1 MQKIYKTKRFYVWFV
16 PIVTLLL
23 SFNTSAQVQTK
34 PLINSTLN
42 GQVLDAKTQEPII
55 GANITIKG
63 TTHEVATNSD
73 GRFSFVTGQKFPY
86 TLIIRSVTYKTQELI
101 ATGGALI
108 IRLEENVSQLNDV
121 VVVGY
126 GTQRKSDVTGS
137 LSSVPKENLNQATSS
152 VDNLLRGSAPGVQV
166 TQSSGSPGASA
177 SIRIRGGNSITG
189 GNEPLY
195 VIDGFPV
202 YNDNASTTTG
212 VGSGASVNALSSIN
226 PSDIESIEILKDAS
240 ATAIYGS
247 RGANGVVIVTT
258 KKGKRGTNNVTYS
271 AYYGLQKIT
280 KELDLLNG
288 SQWAQLHD
296 DIQVASGVAPSYT
309 AAQIAA
315 FGAGTDWQAAAFRTA
330 PVQNHELSISGG
342 DDKSRYAISGNYFD
356 QDGILLNTNYKRY
369 STRFNYDHDVSEK
382 FKVGVNLSSSYS
394 TSLSAASNTGGNTLT
409 SPNVITNIISTA
421 PVIALRNADGS
432 YNTIN
437 PYSTTVSNPIQDLEI
452 VKNQTLI
459 TRTLGNFY
467 GEYKIIPGLTAKVSF
482 GADLLNTKQNYYAPS
497 NSANGYTSLGYAAVG
512 NKTVNTWL
520 NENTITYDKS
530 FNDKHF
536 FNVLVGYSTQFS
548 KEESATSG
556 SKNFVTDLTSY
567 NSLQSGSQTI
577 TPTSDAYTWA
587 LNSYLARINYS
598 YEHKYN
604 VTVSARADGSS
615 RFGSGNKWGYFP
627 STGFSWNAGQE
638 DFLKDVKAISNL
650 KLRLSAGIT
659 GNQEIGQYQS
669 LSTLSPFTY
678 DFNGTLVTGFAATR
692 LANEALKWEKTDQ
705 YDSGLDLG
713 LLDNRINLSFDAYYK
728 KTNNLL
734 LSVPI
739 PLSTGFATSLQNIGS
754 LSNKG
759 LELGITTDNIK
770 GSKFTW
776 KSSLVYSL
784 NRNKVLS
791 LGSLSSYFP
800 TVSNGTLS
808 VLQPVNVVVGQPL
821 GTFWGYK
828 TDGIF
833 QTAAE
838 IASSATLDSKANT
851 KVGDQRYVDTNGDG
865 VINSKDKVSL
875 GTAQPKFTGSF
886 TNTFGY
892 NNFDLV
898 VFLQGSY
905 GGKIYNALKQ
915 QLDIT
920 NLSQNSTTAVLDS
933 YSASNPS
940 NVTPRAS
947 SSPVAQMSSRYIE
960 NGSYLRLKSLTL
972 GYTFNQSSISKIHA
986 KQLRVY
992 IAAQNLFTWTKYTG
1006 YDPEVSSFEQSNV
1019 LQGIDYG
1026 AYPNYKTFLAGLSL
1040 TF

>member
-1 MQKIYKTKRFYVWFV
+1 MQKIYKTKRVYVWLV
-16 PIVTLLL
+16 LIVTQLL
-23 SFNTSAQVQTK
+23 SFDGSAQIQTK

-55 GANITIKG
+55 GANVTIKG
-63 TTHEVATNSD
+63 TTHEVSTNSD

-86 TLIIRSVTYKTQELI
+86 TLIIRSITYKTQELI

-137 LSSVPKENLNQATSS
+137 LSSVPKENLNQPTAS

-202 YNDNASTTTG
+202 YNDNASTSTG

-271 AYYGLQKIT
+271 AYYGKQKIT
-280 KELDLLNG
+280 KELSLLNG
-288 SQWAQLHD
+288 SEWAQLHD
-296 DIQVASGVAPSYT
+296 DIQVATGVTPSYT
-309 AAQIAA
+309 ADQIAA

-369 STRFNYDHDVSEK
+369 STRFNYDHEVSEK
-382 FKVGVNLSSSYS
+382 FKVGINLTSSYS

-409 SPNVITNIISTA
+409 SPNIITNIISTA
-421 PVIALRNADGS
+421 PVIALKNADGS
-432 YNTIN
+432 YNTSN

-497 NSANGYTSLGYAAVG
+497 NSANGYTSVGYAAVG
-512 NKTVNTWL
+512 SKTVNTWL
-520 NENTITYDKS
+520 NENTVTYDKS
-530 FNDKHF
+530 FNDEHF
-536 FNVLVGYSTQFS
+536 FNFLVGYSTQFS
-548 KEESATSG
+548 KEEAATSG
-556 SKNFVTDLTSY
+556 SKNFVTDATSY

-598 YEHKYN
+598 YQHKYN
-604 VTVSARADGSS
+604 VTISARADGSS

-638 DFLKDVKAISNL
+638 DFLKDVKTISNL

-669 LSTLSPFTY
+669 LSTLSPVTY

-692 LANEALKWEKTDQ
+692 LANEALKWEKTAQ

-713 LLDNRINLSFDAYYK
+713 LLENRINLSFDVYYK

-776 KSSLVYSL
+776 KSSVVYSL

-800 TVSNGTLS
+800 VVSNSTLN
-808 VLQPVNVVVGQPL
+808 VLQPVNVIVGQPL

-838 IASSATLDSKANT
+838 VASSATLDSKANT
-851 KVGDQRYVDTNGDG
+851 KPGDQKYVDTNGDG

-875 GTAQPKFTGSF
+875 GNSQPKFTGSF

-920 NLSQNSTTAVLDS
+920 NLSQNSTTSVLDRWTS
-933 YSASNPS
+933 TNASD
-940 NVTPRAS
+940 VTPRAT

-972 GYTFNQSSISKIHA
+972 GYTFSQSNISKIHA